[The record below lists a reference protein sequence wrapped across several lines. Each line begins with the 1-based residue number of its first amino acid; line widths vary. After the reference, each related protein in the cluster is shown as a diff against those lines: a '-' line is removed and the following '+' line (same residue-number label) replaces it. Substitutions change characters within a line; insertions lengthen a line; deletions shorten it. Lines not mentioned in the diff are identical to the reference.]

1 MVISL
6 LVANDL
12 ASNLLSIEA
21 ILGDF
26 FKMVNIYSKKSK
38 MNGMGR
44 ILPIKHIINE
54 EVKGRFRSEA
64 AINPPRSSNIGN
76 SEIKKII
83 ILPFK
88 LPNKFTKK
96 FANDSVI

>member
-1 MVISL
+1 M
-6 LVANDL
+6 
-12 ASNLLSIEA
+12 
-21 ILGDF
+21 
-26 FKMVNIYSKKSK
+26 K
-38 MNGMGR
+38 GMGR